1 MADKNEMNAWALLLA
16 PVVIAAV
23 LGSMVPAY
31 SEFIDATWKTVAY
44 YAAALLIGFI
54 LFRRSRSVHDHEYHR
69 TKSIKG
75 LKKAYAA
82 EDRGLWS
89 KADAAMAGLER
100 DAEGYTARDRELL
113 RAKETDEIEKR
124 SLRGEKSDAEPEVH
138 LFVDEEHVKR
148 STSRMSGDS
157 NFDPEAA
164 LTGETMEQMEA
175 EKSSFLAQVSDKLED
190 MRQSD
195 IEKRAKKI
203 KETVAVKKTAPKPTP
218 TVTAEVKDDYD
229 SIYGGERAAAGVSE
243 ATTGLESLA
252 DSTGGGEF
260 TGKGAKIC
268 LDCGARNALKSTH
281 CHKCSGFLT

>member
-23 LGSMVPAY
+23 LSSMVPAY
-31 SEFIDATWKTVAY
+31 PEFINASWKVGAY

-54 LFRRSRSVHDHEYHR
+54 LFRRARSVRDHEYHR

-113 RAKETDEIEKR
+113 RTKQTDEIEKR
-124 SLRGEKSDAEPEVH
+124 SLRGEKSDDEPDVH
-138 LFVDEEHVKR
+138 LFIDEEHVKR
-148 STSRMSGDS
+148 STSRMSGDT
-157 NFDPEAA
+157 NIDPEAA
-164 LTGETMEQMEA
+164 ITGETMERMRE
-175 EKSSFLAQVSDKLED
+175 EKSSFLNQVSDKLED
-190 MRQSD
+190 MRQAD

-203 KETVAVKKTAPKPTP
+203 KETVAVKKVEPKPTP
-218 TVTAEVKDDYD
+218 TVTAEVKEDYD
-229 SIYGGERAAAGVSE
+229 SIYGGDRAAAGRTE
-243 ATTGLESLA
+243 ADPGEEELA
-252 DSTGGGEF
+252 TSTGGGEF

-268 LDCGARNALKSTH
+268 IDCGARNALKATY
-281 CHKCSGFLT
+281 CTKCSGFLA